1 MPLIAAYHR
10 PDTIDEALSLLD
22 NSARIPLAGGTIIN
36 ADREPS
42 DLEVVDLQALGLD
55 AIEPVGDRLRIGA
68 TATLAA
74 VTDSEHVPDTLR
86 DLARRDQ
93 PASIRSLGTVGGTI
107 ASADPDSTFVAA
119 LLVHDAQ
126 VELAGSNDT
135 SLAALLDS
143 GIPDGA
149 IITAVLI
156 DPSGVTAAMATGR
169 TPADTPIVSAVARMA
184 GGTATLAL
192 TGVANTAVIVA
203 PDDPTGGLNPPGDF
217 RGSSAYRLRLASILS
232 ARALEAVR

>member
-22 NSARIPLAGGTIIN
+22 NSERIPLAGGTIIN

-74 VTDSEHVPDTLR
+74 ITHSEHVPDTLR

-126 VELAGSNDT
+126 VELAGSDDT

-143 GIPDGA
+143 GIP
-149 IITAVLI
+149 
-156 DPSGVTAAMATGR
+156 
-169 TPADTPIVSAVARMA
+169 A
-184 GGTATLAL
+184 G
-192 TGVANTAVIVA
+192 
-203 PDDPTGGLNPPGDF
+203 
-217 RGSSAYRLRLASILS
+217 
-232 ARALEAVR
+232 